1 MSLIIQRDL
10 FFSPYRAEK
19 KVISKIW
26 IESQI
31 KKKVERNVKR
41 YLHNKVIERILW
53 EIEKKKI

>member
-10 FFSPYRAEK
+10 FFSPYSAEK
-19 KVISKIW
+19 KVISEIW

-31 KKKVERNVKR
+31 KKKKVERNVKR

-53 EIEKKKI
+53 EIEK